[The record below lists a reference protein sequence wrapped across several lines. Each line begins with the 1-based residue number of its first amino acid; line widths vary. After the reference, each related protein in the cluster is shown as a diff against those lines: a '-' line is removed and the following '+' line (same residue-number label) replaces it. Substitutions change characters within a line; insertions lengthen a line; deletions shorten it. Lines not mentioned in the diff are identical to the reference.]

1 MTRNSAAPSPS
12 KTKATLVA
20 PSNIAFIKYWG
31 ARNLKRAVPV
41 NPSISMTLSTCVS
54 TCTAEWLGG
63 RGQHEVLLGDGHG
76 NLAPAPDHFADRVRG
91 HLNFLR
97 RWAGCGGRFK
107 IGTENSFPSAA
118 GIASSASGFAALT
131 LAVTRALG
139 RELDLPTASSLA
151 RLSGSGSAARSVVG
165 GFVEWPVGRSDEACY
180 SRVLAGAEHWDLADL
195 VAVVERGPKTVS
207 SLDGHRRARTSPY
220 FRTRQRRL
228 VKRLEA
234 VRKAIAER
242 DFTTFAEVVETE
254 AVDLHC
260 IAMTSQPAI
269 FYWRP
274 ATLAVMAAVR
284 NLRADGVPACF
295 TIDAGANVHVI
306 CPRTVEDQVLAALE
320 AMHEVEEVIRDRV
333 GTGPVELEEHLF

>member
-1 MTRNSAAPSPS
+1 MTRQSATTA
-12 KTKATLVA
+12 KATVVA

-31 ARNLKRAVPV
+31 ARNLRRAVPV

-54 TCTAEWLGG
+54 RCTAEWVGG
-63 RGQHEVLLGDGHG
+63 RGQHEVMLGDGRG
-76 NLAPAPDHFADRVRG
+76 NLAPAPEEFAERVRG

-97 RWAGCGGRFK
+97 RWAGCGGRFR

-165 GFVEWPVGRSDEACY
+165 GFVEWPVGRSDESCY
-180 SRVLAGAEHWDLADL
+180 ARVLAGAEHWDLADL
-195 VAVVERGPKTVS
+195 VAVVERGPKSVS

-228 VKRLEA
+228 EHRLEQ
-234 VRKAIAER
+234 VRAAIAER
-242 DFTTFAEVVETE
+242 DFDSLAEVVEAE

-284 NLRADGVPACF
+284 NLRADGLAACF

-306 CPRTVEDQVLAALE
+306 CPATSAGQVLAALE
-320 AMHEVEEVIRDRV
+320 AMPEVEQVIRDRV
-333 GTGPVELEEHLF
+333 GTGPRELPEHLF

>member
-1 MTRNSAAPSPS
+1 MTRESLSHA
-12 KTKATLVA
+12 KATAIA
-20 PSNIAFIKYWG
+20 PSNIAFVKYWG

-41 NPSISMTLSTCVS
+41 NPSISMTLSVCVS
-54 TCTAEWLGG
+54 RCTAEWFAG

-76 NLAPAPDHFADRVRG
+76 NLTAAPDSFALRVRG

-97 RWAGCGGRFK
+97 RWAGCGGHFR

-131 LAVTRALG
+131 LAVARALG

-180 SRVLAGAEHWDLADL
+180 ARVLAGAEHWDLADL
-195 VAVVERGPKTVS
+195 VAVVERGPKSVS

-220 FRTRQRRL
+220 FRTRQRRIEH
-228 VKRLEA
+228 RLEA
-234 VRKAIAER
+234 VRTAVAER
-242 DFTTFAEVVETE
+242 EFDVLADVMEAE

-284 NLRADGVPACF
+284 NLRADGVPACY

-306 CPRTVEDQVLAALE
+306 CLAEAEPQVLAALE
-320 AMHEVEEVIRDRV
+320 AMPGVEQVIRDRV
-333 GTGPVELEEHLF
+333 GTGPRYPSDHLF